1 MTAQWAAA
9 LAAAVLGLLVGS
21 FLNVVVHRVPQGAS
35 VAHPPSACPRCQ
47 TQIRP
52 YDNIP
57 VLSWLILRGR
67 CRTCSAPISPR
78 YPLVELGTAVAFGA
92 TGAYLG
98 LDWALPAY
106 LYAVA
111 MGIALALID
120 LDVHRLPDVIVLP
133 SYGVIVVLLALAS
146 WGNQDW
152 GALVRAGLGCAILFG
167 AYLLMMIVYPAG
179 MGPGD
184 VKLAGVL
191 GLLLGWWGWAALAVG
206 GFAAFFLGGAYAVAL
221 MLARRAGR
229 KSGIPFGPWMILGAA
244 VGVAVGEQLG
254 RWYLDLLT

>member
-1 MTAQWAAA
+1 MDWLVTLGAG
-9 LAAAVLGLLVGS
+9 LLGLVVGS
-21 FLNVVVHRVPQGAS
+21 FLNVVVHRVPRNES
-35 VAHPPSACPRCQ
+35 VVSPPSSCPRCGSS
-47 TQIRP
+47 IRP
-52 YDNIP
+52 YDNVP

-67 CRTCSAPISPR
+67 CRACSEPISPR
-78 YPLVELGTAVAFGA
+78 YPLVEVGTAIAFAGA
-92 TGAYLG
+92 GAYVG

-111 MGIALALID
+111 VGVALTMID

-133 SYGVIVVLLALAS
+133 SYVVVAALLVIAS
-146 WGNQDW
+146 WGNHDW
-152 GALVRAGLGCAILFG
+152 GALVRAGLGCVILFG
-167 AYLLMMIVYPAG
+167 AYFLMMLVYPAG

-206 GFAAFFLGGAYAVAL
+206 GFAAFFLGGIFAVGL

-244 VGVAVGEQLG
+244 VGIAAGEQLG